1 MGGLNYSEW
10 YFYHKAMTYTVPV
23 NYRPGSN
30 INRGHCRRCPH
41 DKETLVHV
49 LTGCMYSEGFWN
61 YRHNSVLYCVG
72 EQITQYLDCKVDINV
87 ECQYVPSQY
96 RVDLQVLV
104 PGSKTLYLI
113 DVKCPY
119 DTQKNIENSNDR
131 NLDHYEA
138 LAIACRAAMPNTT
151 VTVLTL
157 QVGCLGTW
165 PKRSTDIL
173 TTLKIP
179 PKVIRQIA
187 IGCSVSNVKY
197 SAAQWSYH
205 RDGIVPSG
213 IQRVSKINIEQYDEP
228 QEGMLS
234 MEEKDYEHVDPE
246 NIEEFDPAALEAL
259 VQSYSYRVGVQQ
271 GAVLSIE
278 DQIED
283 DPSDGELVSN
293 LYRTRI
299 GDSSE
304 DVDNSS
310 WEEDLT
316 FDDELLRLDQ

>member
-1 MGGLNYSEW
+1 M
-10 YFYHKAMTYTVPV
+10 
-23 NYRPGSN
+23 
-30 INRGHCRRCPH
+30 C
-41 DKETLVHV
+41 
-49 LTGCMYSEGFWN
+49 SEGFWN

-87 ECQYVPSQY
+87 ECQYAPSQD
-96 RVDLQVLV
+96 RVDLQLLV

-119 DTQKNIENSNDR
+119 DTQKNIENNNDR

-165 PKRSTDIL
+165 PQRRTDIL
-173 TTLKIP
+173 TSLKIP

-205 RDGIVPSG
+205 RDGIIPSG
-213 IQRVSKINIEQYDEP
+213 IQRISKIEIEKYDEP
-228 QEGMLS
+228 QEGMLA
-234 MEEKDYEHVDPE
+234 
-246 NIEEFDPAALEAL
+246 IEEFDQAALDAL
-259 VQSYSYRVGVQQ
+259 MQSYNYRVGVQQ
-271 GAVLSIE
+271 RGTYTIE
-278 DQIED
+278 DQEGH
-283 DPSDGELVSN
+283 DPSDDELVPN
-293 LYRTRI
+293 LYRRRI

-310 WEEDLT
+310 WEYDPDS
-316 FDDELLRLDQ
+316 DDELLRSS

>member
-23 NYRPGSN
+23 NYRPGITKN
-30 INRGHCRRCPH
+30 GGHCRRCPH
-41 DKETLVHV
+41 NEETLVHV

-61 YRHNSVLYCVG
+61 YRHNSVLYCIG

-87 ECQYVPSQY
+87 ECRYAPSQD
-96 RVDLQVLV
+96 RVDLQVYV
-104 PGSKTLYLI
+104 QGSKMLYLI

-119 DTQKNIENSNDR
+119 DTKKNMENNNR
-131 NLDHYEA
+131 ENLDHYEA
-138 LAIACRAAMPNTT
+138 LAVACRAAMPETT

-213 IQRVSKINIEQYDEP
+213 IQRINRINIEEIQEP
-228 QEGMLS
+228 QEGMLA
-234 MEEKDYEHVDPE
+234 MEEMEYEHAVPE
-246 NIEEFDPAALEAL
+246 GVEEFDPAALEAL

-271 GAVLSIE
+271 GGVLDIE
-278 DQIED
+278 DQTD
-283 DPSDGELVSN
+283 NDPSEDEHVSN

-299 GDSSE
+299 GDSSDDE
-304 DVDNSS
+304 DNSS
-310 WEEDLT
+310 WEEDLI
-316 FDDELLRLDQ
+316 FDDELLEPGV